1 MPFNVNHPIIF
12 ILVAII
18 VAVVLAQSVFFLI
31 KAWKRGVEIGMD
43 KKKLRKIA
51 ITASIFTIAPAV
63 AIVISIIALSKQLGI
78 ALPWLRLSVVGSLSY
93 EAIAAENTANA
104 MELAANAALTASQF
118 VTITLVMTLSI
129 MVGIWLVPAICKK
142 MQNGMINLEK
152 RDKKWADIFN
162 SAMFIGMI
170 AAFVGF
176 VFCDVANVTK
186 GDFTGLIPVLVM
198 VVSAVVMAVC
208 GLLAG
213 KFKKIHWI
221 ADYALPVSLIAGMA
235 SAIPITSWLS

>member
-1 MPFNVNHPIIF
+1 MTISVNHPIIF

-18 VAVVLAQSVFFLI
+18 VAVVLAQSVFFLV

-51 ITASIFTIAPAV
+51 ITASVFTIAPAV
-63 AIVISIIALSKQLGI
+63 AIVISVIALSKQLGI

-104 MELAANAALTASQF
+104 MGIEATAALNASQF
-118 VTITLVMTLSI
+118 VTVTLVMTISI

-176 VFCDVANVTK
+176 VFCDVSNVAK
-186 GDFTGLIPVLVM
+186 GDFSGLIPVLVM
-198 VVSAVVMAVC
+198 VVSALIMAVC

-213 KFKKIHWI
+213 KFKKIHWL
-221 ADYALPVSLIAGMA
+221 ADYALPVSLLAGMA

>member
-1 MPFNVNHPIIF
+1 MTFSINHPIIF
-12 ILVAII
+12 VLVAII
-18 VAVVLAQSVFFLI
+18 VAVVLAQSVFFLV

-51 ITASIFTIAPAV
+51 ITASVFTIAPAV
-63 AIVISIIALSKQLGI
+63 AIVISVIALSKQLGL

-104 MELAANAALTASQF
+104 MGIEATAALNASQF
-118 VTITLVMTLSI
+118 VTVTLVMTISI

-176 VFCDVANVTK
+176 VFCDVSNVAK
-186 GDFTGLIPVLVM
+186 GDFSGLIPVLVM
-198 VVSAVVMAVC
+198 VVSALIMAVC